1 MKRANPQLAWLSWP
15 SLIPRDPWRVLAGGT
30 GLVLIAVLVVAFS
43 ALLYQSFPAWRS
55 LGSSLIT
62 SPEWFFRHER
72 FGAASMIYGSVVSA
86 GLALLLALPVAL
98 GAAVWISEYTPPRV
112 RWILKMLL
120 ESLAA
125 VPSVVYGLIGVLVLR
140 RWMGDWLEPLGA
152 WSGDTLLTAAVL
164 LAVMILPT
172 LATVS
177 EDALQNV
184 SRQQREAARGLG
196 LMRGEMVWTI
206 CLRQAAPGIVA
217 GGLLGLGRALG
228 ETIAVFLVIGRM
240 DNQFPE
246 KLFSGTP
253 LLEPAQTLTTKLG
266 GAETHI
272 AAGDPLHWGAM
283 MALCLI
289 LLTITLLCAGL
300 ALLVERYLRT
310 A

>member
-1 MKRANPQLAWLSWP
+1 M
-15 SLIPRDPWRVLAGGT
+15 GT
-30 GLVLIAVLVVAFS
+30 
-43 ALLYQSFPAWRS
+43 ALFAMLYQSLPAW
-55 LGSSLIT
+55 GSFGTSLIT

-72 FGAASMIYGSVVSA
+72 FGAASMIYGSMMSA
-86 GLALLLALPVAL
+86 GLALLLALPIAL
-98 GAAVWISEYTPPRV
+98 GAAVWIAEYTSPLM
-112 RWILKMLL
+112 RWVLKLLL

-177 EDALQNV
+177 EDALHNV
-184 SRQQREAARGLG
+184 SIRQREAARGLG
-196 LMRGEMVWTI
+196 LMRGEMVWAI
-206 CLRQAAPGIVA
+206 CLRQAAPGIIA

-240 DNQFPE
+240 DNQLPE

-272 AAGDPLHWGAM
+272 AVGDPLHWGAM

-300 ALLVERYLRT
+300 AWLPGRLLQNK
-310 A
+310 